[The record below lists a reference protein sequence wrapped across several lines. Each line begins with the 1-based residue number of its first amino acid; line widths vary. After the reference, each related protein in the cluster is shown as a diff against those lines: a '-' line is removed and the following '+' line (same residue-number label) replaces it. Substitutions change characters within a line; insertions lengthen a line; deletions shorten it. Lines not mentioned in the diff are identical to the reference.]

1 MRATRPC
8 SQGAGK
14 AEGMSAKAIPVD
26 YGETGRR
33 ARTIVVFALL
43 IALLVVFLLLNLC
56 IGSVEVTVPEVLA
69 ALFGGDSSS
78 LASDI
83 IWEIRFPRLVACV
96 VLGAALALSGFLLQT
111 FFNNP
116 IASPFTL
123 GVSSGSKLVVA
134 FAMVVVLGTN
144 AVMAPWMMIVSAFA
158 GALLTM
164 GFVLLVSRRIRSSS
178 MLIVAGVMIG
188 YICSAATDF
197 LVTFADEQNIVN
209 LRNWSLGSFSGISWT
224 DVGIMSAV
232 GIAASVAVFLL
243 AKPIGAYQLGE
254 SYAQSMG
261 VNVRAFRVVLIVL
274 SSLLAGCVTA
284 FAGPISF
291 VGIAVPHIVKSM
303 LRSSKPIRVIPAC
316 FLGGAIFCLG
326 CDLIAR
332 TAFAPTELSVS
343 TVTAVFGAPVVIA
356 IMLKKRKRR

>member
-1 MRATRPC
+1 
-8 SQGAGK
+8 
-14 AEGMSAKAIPVD
+14 MSAKAIPVD
-26 YGETGRR
+26 YGETGRA
-33 ARTIVVFALL
+33 ARTAMVFAVLL
-43 IALLVVFLLLNLC
+43 ALLVAFLLLNLC
-56 IGSVEVTVPEVLA
+56 IGSVDVSLSEVA
-69 ALFGGDSSS
+69 SALFGGDASSV
-78 LASDI
+78 ARDI
-83 IWEIRFPRLVACV
+83 VWEIRLPRLIACV

-134 FAMVVVLGTN
+134 FVMVVVLGTN
-144 AVMAPWMMIVSAFA
+144 AVMAPWMMVASAFA
-158 GALLTM
+158 GAFLTM
-164 GFVLLVSRRIRSSS
+164 GFVLLVSQRIRSSS

-209 LRNWSLGSFSGISWT
+209 LRNWSLGSFSGVSWT
-224 DVGIMSAV
+224 DVGVMTTV
-232 GIAASVAVFLL
+232 TLAACLAVFLL

-254 SYAQSMG
+254 TYAQSMG

-274 SSLLAGCVTA
+274 SSVLAGCVTA

-291 VGIAVPHIVKSM
+291 VGIAVPHIVKSA
-303 LRSSKPIRVIPAC
+303 LRSSKPVRVIPAC

-356 IMLKKRKRR
+356 IMLKKRRRR